1 VPLLVALLLTG
12 CGAPTGAVPGSSTS
26 TAGTSSAA
34 QAAASRTA
42 TSSSAAAGVAASSS
56 ATPQVA
62 ASSSATPQVAASS
75 SATPQ
80 VATSS
85 SATAEAAASSRGA
98 ATVPVVLGPG
108 FGQPDD
114 AAVAAD
120 GTIYFSDFT
129 GGRIGRL
136 PAGGGDPATVA
147 KGLGDPEGIV
157 VLPDGSLAVA
167 EQANNDIVRVDPST
181 GATTR
186 IAKLVNNT
194 NLFGV
199 DGLGWDPATKSLL
212 VADPPNGRLLE
223 IDPQTGT
230 QRVLIPSGLG
240 RPTDAMLLPS
250 GGYGIVDETGNRVLL
265 NGATAAQLSQADDIV
280 ALGSTVYVNSLAG
293 AIWEVAPQVRQVLGG
308 LDNPQGLAAAPD
320 GSLVIVEQGR
330 NRLLRFRP

>member
-1 VPLLVALLLTG
+1 MRLGVPLLVALLLTG

-42 TSSSAAAGVAASSS
+42 TSSSA
-56 ATPQVA
+56 TPQVA
-62 ASSSATPQVAASS
+62 A
-75 SATPQ
+75 
-80 VATSS
+80 SS

-167 EQANNDIVRVDPST
+167 EQANNDIV
-181 GATTR
+181 
-186 IAKLVNNT
+186 
-194 NLFGV
+194 
-199 DGLGWDPATKSLL
+199 
-212 VADPPNGRLLE
+212 
-223 IDPQTGT
+223 
-230 QRVLIPSGLG
+230 
-240 RPTDAMLLPS
+240 
-250 GGYGIVDETGNRVLL
+250 
-265 NGATAAQLSQADDIV
+265 
-280 ALGSTVYVNSLAG
+280 
-293 AIWEVAPQVRQVLGG
+293 
-308 LDNPQGLAAAPD
+308 
-320 GSLVIVEQGR
+320 
-330 NRLLRFRP
+330 

>member
-1 VPLLVALLLTG
+1 MRGGESGPMRLGVPLLVALLLTG

-42 TSSSAAAGVAASSS
+42 TSSSA
-56 ATPQVA
+56 TPQV
-62 ASSSATPQVAASS
+62 
-75 SATPQ
+75 
-80 VATSS
+80 
-85 SATAEAAASSRGA
+85 AASSRGA

>member
-1 VPLLVALLLTG
+1 MRGGESGPMRLGVPLLVALLLTG

-42 TSSSAAAGVAASSS
+42 TSSSAAAG
-56 ATPQVA
+56 
-62 ASSSATPQVAASS
+62 VAASS

-330 NRLLRFRP
+330 NRLLRFWP